1 MARRKQPCGT
11 IGDEADISAGV
22 RALTRVCPHMKAAVA
37 LSGHPPLR
45 RWSPAF
51 DGLARIVVG
60 QQLSIASA
68 AAILGRLTQAVAP
81 LDALNLLAATDETLR
96 AAGLSSGKIATL
108 RAVAT
113 AVVSGALDFDH
124 IQRADAATVRE
135 HLTAIRGIGPW
146 TADIYLLFCR
156 GDADAFAPGDLALQ
170 IAAQQLMDLPARP
183 TADQLTTLAERW
195 RPWRGIAARL
205 LWAHYGALKAKKG

>member
-1 MARRKQPCGT
+1 MARRKPGCT
-11 IGDEADISAGV
+11 IGDEADIAAGV
-22 RALTRVCPHMKAAVA
+22 RALTQVCPHMKAAVA

-68 AAILGRLTQAVAP
+68 SAILARLTQAVAP
-81 LDALNLLAATDETLR
+81 LDAPHLLAASDETLR
-96 AAGLSSGKIATL
+96 AVGLSSGKIATL
-108 RAVAT
+108 RAVAA
-113 AVVSGALDFDH
+113 AVASGALDFDH
-124 IQRADAATVRE
+124 IQSADAAIVRE

-170 IAAQQLMDLPARP
+170 LGAQQLMDLPKRP
-183 TADQLTTLAERW
+183 TADELTAIAERW

-205 LWAHYGALKAKKG
+205 LWAHYGAMKTKKG